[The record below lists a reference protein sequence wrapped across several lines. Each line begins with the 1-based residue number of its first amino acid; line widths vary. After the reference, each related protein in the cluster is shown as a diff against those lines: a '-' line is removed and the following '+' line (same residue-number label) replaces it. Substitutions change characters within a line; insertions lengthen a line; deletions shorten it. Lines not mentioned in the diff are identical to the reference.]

1 MLQAQP
7 SSLLCTFHFTNIPKH
22 FLFSGRFIKQ
32 VSIYYFGEMFMDFF
46 WNKPVLSFYRERTP
60 REKEPF
66 AVVKALK
73 MEVTK
78 SEKEGY
84 QGTINSFFPLMGNL
98 DCLSSVEGKQDQYV
112 ICWFDDKV
120 EELNESF
127 RRLAGVTFSSDVPY
141 VVDERGKRTYSSK
154 FKAKYG
160 KLE

>member
-1 MLQAQP
+1 
-7 SSLLCTFHFTNIPKH
+7 
-22 FLFSGRFIKQ
+22 
-32 VSIYYFGEMFMDFF
+32 MDFV
-46 WNKPVLSFYRERTP
+46 WSKPVLTFYRERTP

-73 MEVTK
+73 LEVVE
-78 SEKEGY
+78 SEKKGY
-84 QGTINSFFPLMGNL
+84 QGKMDAFFPLMGNL

-120 EELNESF
+120 EDIDESF
-127 RRLAGVTFSSDVPY
+127 RRLAGVTFFSDVPY
-141 VVDERGKRTYSSK
+141 VVDKRGKRTYSAK